1 MEKVKFE
8 QLRNKAIEE
17 FNFENVYKYMKLV
30 DWTWSI
36 INQDGYIPSVKMM
49 KRKVFDLFNDLFENN
64 NTNVS
69 TGGFTVMLDS
79 DGAGISFNAEVSFI
93 DDF

>member
-1 MEKVKFE
+1 
-8 QLRNKAIEE
+8 
-17 FNFENVYKYMKLV
+17 MKLV